1 MSKDPATLFYWNDW
15 YTGTLTMGRHA
26 KGCYMDLLCA
36 QFNNGHLSEE
46 EIKTILGSDFTIW
59 DVLRKKFACDEN
71 GLFFNKKLDETIK
84 KRKAFCAVQAEKVK
98 QRWKETKNKQ
108 NGNTGV
114 LPIME
119 SGNGIRI
126 ENGIENI
133 TGADDTLKPIFEK
146 WLAYRRDIRKPV
158 KERSMQA
165 SFDRLVKL
173 SDGDAAQAA
182 TVIDFCISNGYQGL
196 FAPGG
201 HKTQN
206 TNPTI
211 TQQWLD

>member
-59 DVLRKKFACDEN
+59 DALRKKFACDEN
-71 GLFFNKKLDETIK
+71 GLFFNKKLDETIS
-84 KRKAFCAVQAEKVK
+84 KRKAFCAVQSEKVK
-98 QRWKETKNKQ
+98 QRWKETKEKQ
-108 NGNTGV
+108 SGNTPV

-119 SGNGIRI
+119 LGNENEIRI
-126 ENGIENI
+126 ENGIGNI
-133 TGADDTLKPIFEK
+133 TGADETWKPIFEK

-158 KERSMQA
+158 KPKSMQA
-165 SFDRLVKL
+165 SFNRLVQL
-173 SDGDAAQAA
+173 SDGDPVQAGA
-182 TVIDFCISNGYQGL
+182 VIDFCISNGYQIGR
-196 FAPGG
+196 A
-201 HKTQN
+201 HV
-206 TNPTI
+206 
-211 TQQWLD
+211 